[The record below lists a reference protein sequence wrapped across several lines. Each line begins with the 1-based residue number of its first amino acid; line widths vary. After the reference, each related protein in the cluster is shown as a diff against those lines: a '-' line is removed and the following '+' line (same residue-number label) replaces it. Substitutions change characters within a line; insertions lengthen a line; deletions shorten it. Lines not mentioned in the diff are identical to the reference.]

1 MEISDIIGDSFK
13 YPLSDFKKFL
23 ILGIPYLIIGL
34 FTLLFAFES
43 INMASLANA
52 TEEMI
57 LASPIFSTFM
67 ITFLL
72 FLIVSFICLIVMNGI
87 GISVIKETIKPS
99 NLLPNIE
106 LKTNILDGIKSIIIS
121 LIYIGVPTI
130 IFFILFGI
138 VGVALGEN
146 SGILIL
152 LLMLLYFIAIIIIG
166 ILLTIAICRLA
177 ETNSISEALNISNI
191 IEIGKKIGFIK
202 IFATLLIC
210 NVLLGILSVVGI
222 FISMIPLIGTIIVMY
237 LLYSYTI
244 LVTYRAYGLL
254 YQEKNGETFTQ
265 NTFQQP
271 YTPIENN
278 QDQKVN
284 NTENID
290 TQNNNQTNESSE
302 TLTKKCSNCGYS
314 NPSYAKICVNCGNEL

>member
-1 MEISDIIGDSFK
+1 
-13 YPLSDFKKFL
+13 
-23 ILGIPYLIIGL
+23 
-34 FTLLFAFES
+34 
-43 INMASLANA
+43 
-52 TEEMI
+52 
-57 LASPIFSTFM
+57 
-67 ITFLL
+67 
-72 FLIVSFICLIVMNGI
+72 MNGI

-290 TQNNNQTNESSE
+290 FQNIDTQNNNQTNESSE